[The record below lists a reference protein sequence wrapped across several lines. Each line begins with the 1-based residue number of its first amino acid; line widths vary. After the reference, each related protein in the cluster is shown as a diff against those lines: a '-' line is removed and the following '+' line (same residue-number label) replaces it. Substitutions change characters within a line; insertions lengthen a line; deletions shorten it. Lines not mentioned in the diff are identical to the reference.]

1 MIELLFWAAAGS
13 IAFTYGVFP
22 LILLLRGRVLDRPYR
37 TSDATPRVSL
47 IIAAYNEAHSIG
59 GKLDNIS
66 RLDYP
71 RDRLEVLIVSDGSND
86 GTDEVV
92 RRHASDTVRL
102 LSLPRRG
109 KATALNAGVA
119 ATSGEILA
127 FSDANSLYAPDAIRA
142 LVRPFADPEV
152 GGVAGNQRYM
162 PAGASEGSGEGEVR
176 YWQLDRAM
184 KRAEGSAG
192 NVISATGAIYAIRR
206 SLFIEVPDGVTD
218 DFITSTRVIAQ
229 GRRLVFAPG
238 AVALEPVA
246 STSGLEFGRKVR
258 IMTRGFRGVLVMRRL
273 LNPFRYGFYSLQLFW
288 HKVLRRLMV
297 FPLIALLVLNPFV
310 LNEGVFYR
318 WTMAAQVAFY
328 GGALVYLVLR
338 RFGWRWLKPLEIVF
352 FFCLVNTAAL
362 AALWNIVRGHRIDRW
377 DPKRA
382 ALADPAPAEQR
393 EKAPAR
399 V

>member
-1 MIELLFWAAAGS
+1 VTELLFWAAAGS
-13 IAFTYGVFP
+13 IAFTYVVFP
-22 LILLLRGRVLDRPYR
+22 LILLLRGRVLERPY
-37 TSDATPRVSL
+37 TTADVTPRVSL

-92 RRHASDTVRL
+92 RAHSSGTVRL

-127 FSDANSLYAPDAIRA
+127 FSDANSLYAPDAIRV

-162 PAGASEGSGEGEVR
+162 AAGASEGSGEGEVR

-184 KRAEGSAG
+184 KRAEGDAG

-206 SLFIEVPDGVTD
+206 SLFIDVPDGVTD

-229 GRRLVFAPG
+229 GKRLVFAPG

-258 IMTRGFRGVLVMRRL
+258 IMTRGLRGVLLMRGL

-297 FPLIALLVLNPFV
+297 FPLIAMLVLNAF
-310 LNEGVFYR
+310 LLDEGAFYR

-328 GGALVYLVLR
+328 GGALGYLALR
-338 RFGWRWLKPLEIVF
+338 RFSWRWLKPLEIVF
-352 FFCLVNTAAL
+352 FFCLVNAAAL
-362 AALWNIVRGHRIDRW
+362 AALWNILRGHRIDRW

-382 ALADPAPAEQR
+382 ALADPGPAGQR
-393 EKAPAR
+393 EKATAR